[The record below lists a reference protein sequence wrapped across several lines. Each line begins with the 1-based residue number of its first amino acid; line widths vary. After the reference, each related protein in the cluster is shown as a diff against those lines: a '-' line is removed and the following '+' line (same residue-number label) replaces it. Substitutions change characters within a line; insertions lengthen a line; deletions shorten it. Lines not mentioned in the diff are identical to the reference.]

1 MKIYETK
8 NETYFH
14 ENVNFFN
21 LWKFTFSVDFLI
33 VMIIIIS
40 VKRVSQQKKKNKKFK
55 KNLDLYYKIVY
66 NINVNKERNW

>member
-8 NETYFH
+8 NETLFH
-14 ENVNFFN
+14 KNVTTFI
-21 LWKFTFSVDFLI
+21 LWKFTFNVDFLI

>member
-1 MKIYETK
+1 MKNYERK
-8 NETYFH
+8 NEIYFH

-21 LWKFTFSVDFLI
+21 LWKFTFNVDFLI